1 MNKAEELKLQKIA
14 LDARKNILDMVY
26 NAQSGHPG
34 GSLSATEILIYLYFK
49 QMNIDPRNPK
59 WEERDRFVLSKG
71 HVTPI
76 LYYCLAEKGYFP
88 KEELINF
95 RKYGSMLQGH
105 PDMKK
110 TPGVDMSTGSLGQGL
125 SCAVGMA
132 YVGKKGS
139 KEFDVY
145 AVVGDGEIQE
155 GQIWEAAMFA
165 GNHKLNNLCVIVDY
179 NHIQICGRVEEVNDP
194 APIDGKFE
202 AFGFDSVICDGHDF
216 ESLEKAF
223 RKFKRTDKPLV
234 IIAQTVKGKGISFME
249 DTAAWHGKAPNEDM
263 YLRAV
268 AELELKEA
276 ELKEAEK

>member
-1 MNKAEELKLQKIA
+1 MNRDEELKLKKIA
-14 LDARKNILDMVY
+14 LDARKNILEMVY

-49 QMNIDPRNPK
+49 QMNIDPKNPK

-76 LYYCLAEKGYFP
+76 LYYCLAERGFFP
-88 KEELINF
+88 KAELANF
-95 RKYGSMLQGH
+95 RKYGSILQGH

-132 YVGKKGS
+132 YAAKRTP
-139 KEFDVY
+139 KEFNVY

-165 GNHKLNNLCVIVDY
+165 GNHKLDNLCVIVDY
-179 NHIQICGRVEEVNDP
+179 NHIQICGHVEEVNDP
-194 APIDGKFE
+194 APIDKKFE
-202 AFGFDSVICDGHDF
+202 AFGFDTVICDGHDF

-223 RKFKRTDKPLV
+223 KKFKKTDKPFV
-234 IIAQTVKGKGISFME
+234 IIAQTIKGKGISFME

-268 AELELKEA
+268 AELELKQSELEEA
-276 ELKEAEK
+276 E